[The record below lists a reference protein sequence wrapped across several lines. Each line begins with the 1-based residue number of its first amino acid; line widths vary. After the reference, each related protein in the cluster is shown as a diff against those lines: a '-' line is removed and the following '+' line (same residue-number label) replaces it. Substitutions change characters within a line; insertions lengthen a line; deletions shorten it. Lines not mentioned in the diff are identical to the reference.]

1 MSTTPNSD
9 DDWFSLEPLEPK
21 PSPNKPAPSKS
32 PPGESTA
39 GKPTAGE
46 QTAPKE
52 TEAKDSPRSVFDDDL
67 PELLPLPAPAPTT
80 PKPPSKPTPKPTQ
93 ASSPPGAPAP
103 KTPTSSA
110 PTSSTPKAQEPPASK
125 PPAIKPPTSKPP
137 ASKPADREYS
147 ITCQVCKSILS
158 VQTSQVGKQVR
169 CPDCH
174 SMMSVPAPPVR
185 KPVQSTPIEQ
195 LASVDLAPVE
205 ATDPRT
211 AGGASLNTKAMLN
224 KASKEIERERDEIEA
239 VSGAFDSK
247 EWLSRTFGF
256 LSDSRVVW
264 SLVLLGLAT
273 ALCFYIGSTYGDLL
287 VTHNANRVARRV
299 TRTIA
304 TTPEQ
309 ASTMLYRFVTG
320 LVNLLITLPIVATFI
335 LAVAIIPKAANRLK
349 RIDPWP
355 LMSHLRQYAAP
366 AGVAAAVWYFAHL
379 IGYTLSTPLGILKMP
394 VSIQEA
400 FAEFVPWL
408 ILPVVYLSMLETQSH
423 QQPFSQSIFRSI
435 AAKPDAWGAMYMQTG
450 IAFVL
455 FFVCTQI
462 GILQGA
468 ALFAVAGFLFP
479 WFLCFLANQYG
490 VLAGRVSDV
499 TELGYEGDFSERE

>member
-1 MSTTPNSD
+1 MSTTPND
-9 DDWFSLEPLEPK
+9 DDEWFSLEPIEPK
-21 PSPNKPAPSKS
+21 KESPKKDPPKTKPVD
-32 PPGESTA
+32 
-39 GKPTAGE
+39 
-46 QTAPKE
+46 PKD
-52 TEAKDSPRSVFDDDL
+52 TPRSVFDDDL
-67 PELLPLPAPAPTT
+67 PDLAPLPAPQPAPKSAPKSAPKTT
-80 PKPPSKPTPKPTQ
+80 PKPP
-93 ASSPPGAPAP
+93 
-103 KTPTSSA
+103 PTSSSA
-110 PTSSTPKAQEPPASK
+110 PSSSGAPKAQEPPANK
-125 PPAIKPPTSKPP
+125 PPASKPP

-158 VQTSQVGKQVR
+158 VQALQVGKQIR

-174 SMMSVPAPPVR
+174 SMVKVPPPPIK
-185 KPVQSTPIEQ
+185 KPVQSTPIDQ

-205 ATDPRT
+205 ATNPRT
-211 AGGASLNTKAMLN
+211 ASGASVNTKAMLN

-239 VSGAFDSK
+239 VSSPFDSK

-256 LSDSRVVW
+256 LSDSRLVL

-287 VTHNANRVARRV
+287 VTHNANRVVRRV

-309 ASTMLYRFVTG
+309 TSTMLYRLVTG
-320 LVNLLITLPIVATFI
+320 LVNLLITLPIIATFI

-355 LMSHLRQYAAP
+355 LMGHLRQYAAP
-366 AGVAAAVWYFAHL
+366 AGVAAAVWYLAHL
-379 IGYTLSTPLGILKMP
+379 IGHTLSMPLAILKMP

-408 ILPVVYLSMLETQSH
+408 ILPVVYLSMLESQSH
-423 QQPFSQSIFRSI
+423 QRPFSQSIYRSI

-450 IAFVL
+450 IGFVL
-455 FFVCTQI
+455 YFVCTQI
-462 GILQGA
+462 GILQGTA
-468 ALFAVAGFLFP
+468 FFAVAGFFFP
-479 WFLCFLANQYG
+479 WFICFLANQYG
-490 VLAGRVSDV
+490 VLAGRLSDV

>member
-1 MSTTPNSD
+1 MV
-9 DDWFSLEPLEPK
+9 K
-21 PSPNKPAPSKS
+21 V
-32 PPGESTA
+32 PP
-39 GKPTAGE
+39 
-46 QTAPKE
+46 
-52 TEAKDSPRSVFDDDL
+52 
-67 PELLPLPAPAPTT
+67 
-80 PKPPSKPTPKPTQ
+80 PP
-93 ASSPPGAPAP
+93 
-103 KTPTSSA
+103 
-110 PTSSTPKAQEPPASK
+110 
-125 PPAIKPPTSKPP
+125 IK
-137 ASKPADREYS
+137 
-147 ITCQVCKSILS
+147 
-158 VQTSQVGKQVR
+158 
-169 CPDCH
+169 
-174 SMMSVPAPPVR
+174 
-185 KPVQSTPIEQ
+185 KPVQSTPIDQ
-195 LASVDLAPVE
+195 LASVDLAPVD
-205 ATDPRT
+205 ATNPRT

-256 LSDSRVVW
+256 LSDSRLVW

-273 ALCFYIGSTYGDLL
+273 AVCFYIGSTYGDLL

-309 ASTMLYRFVTG
+309 YSTMLYRFVTG
-320 LVNLLITLPIVATFI
+320 VVNLLITLPIIATFI

-355 LMSHLRQYAAP
+355 LMNHLRQYAAP

-379 IGYTLSTPLGILKMP
+379 IGHTLSTPLGILKMP
-394 VSIQEA
+394 VTIQEA

-408 ILPVVYLSMLETQSH
+408 ILPVVYLSMLESQSH
-423 QQPFSQSIFRSI
+423 KQPFSQSIYRSI

-468 ALFAVAGFLFP
+468 AFFAVAGFLFP
-479 WFLCFLANQYG
+479 WLICFLANQYG

-499 TELGYEGDFSERE
+499 TELGYEGDFSESE

>member
-1 MSTTPNSD
+1 MSTTPNND

-21 PSPNKPAPSKS
+21 PNPNKQASGKTPPSK
-32 PPGESTA
+32 PAAGEQ
-39 GKPTAGE
+39 TAGE

-67 PELLPLPAPAPTT
+67 PELLPLPASAPTT
-80 PKPPSKPTPKPTQ
+80 PKPAPKPTPKPPQ
-93 ASSPPGAPAP
+93 ASSPSGAPAP
-103 KTPTSSA
+103 KTPSSSA
-110 PTSSTPKAQEPPASK
+110 PKAQEPPASK
-125 PPAIKPPTSKPP
+125 TP

-169 CPDCH
+169 CTDCH
-174 SMMSVPAPPVR
+174 SMVSVPAPPVR
-185 KPVQSTPIEQ
+185 KPVQSTPIDQ

-205 ATDPRT
+205 ATNPRT
-211 AGGASLNTKAMLN
+211 ASGASLNTKAMLN

-256 LSDSRVVW
+256 LSDSRVVL

-309 ASTMLYRFVTG
+309 ASTMVYRFVTG

-355 LMSHLRQYAAP
+355 LMNRLRQYAAP

-408 ILPVVYLSMLETQSH
+408 ILPVVYLSMLESKSH
-423 QQPFSQSIFRSI
+423 KQPFSQSIYRSI

-468 ALFAVAGFLFP
+468 AFFAVAGFLFP
-479 WFLCFLANQYG
+479 WLICFLANQYG

-499 TELGYEGDFSERE
+499 TELGYEGDFSESE

>member
-1 MSTTPNSD
+1 MSTNPND
-9 DDWFSLEPLEPK
+9 DDEWFSLEPIEPK
-21 PSPNKPAPSKS
+21 KESPKKDLPKP
-32 PPGESTA
+32 
-39 GKPTAGE
+39 KPVD
-46 QTAPKE
+46 P
-52 TEAKDSPRSVFDDDL
+52 KDSPRSVFDDDL
-67 PELLPLPAPAPTT
+67 PELAPLPAPLPAPQAAPKPAIKPEPKTT
-80 PKPPSKPTPKPTQ
+80 PKPPQ
-93 ASSPPGAPAP
+93 ASSPPR
-103 KTPTSSA
+103 TPPSSSA
-110 PTSSTPKAQEPPASK
+110 RSSSTPKAQEPPAT
-125 PPAIKPPTSKPP
+125 KPPTSKTAASKTA

-158 VQTSQVGKQVR
+158 VQASQVGKQIR

-174 SMMSVPAPPVR
+174 SMVKVPPPPIK
-185 KPVQSTPIEQ
+185 KPIQSTPIDQ

-205 ATDPRT
+205 ATNPRT
-211 AGGASLNTKAMLN
+211 ASGASINTKAMLN

-239 VSGAFDSK
+239 VTSPFDSK

-256 LSDSRVVW
+256 LSDSRVVLT
-264 SLVLLGLAT
+264 LVLLGLAT

-287 VTHNANRVARRV
+287 VTHNVNRAARRV

-309 ASTMLYRFVTG
+309 YSKMLYRFVTG
-320 LVNLLITLPIVATFI
+320 LVNLLITLPIIATFF
-335 LAVAIIPKAANRLK
+335 LAVAIIPKAANRLE

-355 LMSHLRQYAAP
+355 LMGHLRQYAAP
-366 AGVAAAVWYFAHL
+366 AGVAAAVWYLAHL
-379 IGYTLSTPLGILKMP
+379 IGHTLSTPLAALKMP

-408 ILPVVYLSMLETQSH
+408 ILPVVYLSMLESQSH

-435 AAKPDAWGAMYMQTG
+435 AARPDAWGAMYMQTG

-455 FFVCTQI
+455 YFVCTQI

-468 ALFAVAGFLFP
+468 ALFAVAGFFFP
-479 WFLCFLANQYG
+479 WFICFLANQYG

>member
-1 MSTTPNSD
+1 MSNTPNND

-21 PSPNKPAPSKS
+21 PNPNKQASGKT
-32 PPGESTA
+32 PPG
-39 GKPTAGE
+39 KPADGE

-67 PELLPLPAPAPTT
+67 PELLPLPASAPTT
-80 PKPPSKPTPKPTQ
+80 PKPAPKPTPKPPQ

-110 PTSSTPKAQEPPASK
+110 PKAQEPPA
-125 PPAIKPPTSKPP
+125 TSKPP

-147 ITCQVCKSILS
+147 INCQVCKSILS
-158 VQTSQVGKQVR
+158 VQASQVGKQIR

-174 SMMSVPAPPVR
+174 SMVKVPPPPIK
-185 KPVQSTPIEQ
+185 KPVQSTPIDQ

-256 LSDSRVVW
+256 LSDSRLVW

-273 ALCFYIGSTYGDLL
+273 AVCFYIGSTYGDLL

-309 ASTMLYRFVTG
+309 YSTMLYRLVTG
-320 LVNLLITLPIVATFI
+320 VVNLLVTLPIIATFI

-355 LMSHLRQYAAP
+355 LMNHLRQYAAP

-379 IGYTLSTPLGILKMP
+379 IGHTLSTPLAILKMP
-394 VSIQEA
+394 VTIQEA

-408 ILPVVYLSMLETQSH
+408 ILPVVYLSMLESQSH
-423 QQPFSQSIFRSI
+423 KQPFSQSIYRSI

-455 FFVCTQI
+455 FFVCAQI

-468 ALFAVAGFLFP
+468 AFFAVAGFLFP
-479 WFLCFLANQYG
+479 WLICFLANQYG

-499 TELGYEGDFSERE
+499 TELGYEGDFSESE

>member
-1 MSTTPNSD
+1 MSTTPNND

-21 PSPNKPAPSKS
+21 PNPNKPAPGKS
-32 PPGESTA
+32 PPS
-39 GKPTAGE
+39 KPAAGE

-67 PELLPLPAPAPTT
+67 PELIPLPASAPTT
-80 PKPPSKPTPKPTQ
+80 PKPTPKPTQKPPQ

-110 PTSSTPKAQEPPASK
+110 PKAQEPPASK
-125 PPAIKPPTSKPP
+125 PPASQPP

-147 ITCQVCKSILS
+147 INCQVCKSILS
-158 VQTSQVGKQVR
+158 VQASQVGKQIR

-174 SMMSVPAPPVR
+174 TMVKVPPPPIK
-185 KPVQSTPIEQ
+185 KPVQSTPIDQ

-205 ATDPRT
+205 ATNPRT

-256 LSDSRVVW
+256 LSDSRLVW

-287 VTHNANRVARRV
+287 VTHNANLVARRV

-320 LVNLLITLPIVATFI
+320 VVNLLITLPIIATFI

-355 LMSHLRQYAAP
+355 LMNHLRQYAAP

-379 IGYTLSTPLGILKMP
+379 IGHTLSTPLAILKMP

-408 ILPVVYLSMLETQSH
+408 ILPVVYLSMLESQSH
-423 QQPFSQSIFRSI
+423 KQPFSQSIYRSI

-468 ALFAVAGFLFP
+468 AFFAVAGFLFP
-479 WFLCFLANQYG
+479 WLICFLANQYG

-499 TELGYEGDFSERE
+499 TELGYEGDFSESE

>member
-1 MSTTPNSD
+1 MSTTPND
-9 DDWFSLEPLEPK
+9 DDEWFSLEPIEPK
-21 PSPNKPAPSKS
+21 KESPKKDPPKP
-32 PPGESTA
+32 
-39 GKPTAGE
+39 KPVD
-46 QTAPKE
+46 PKD
-52 TEAKDSPRSVFDDDL
+52 TPRSVFDDDL
-67 PELLPLPAPAPTT
+67 PDLAPLPA
-80 PKPPSKPTPKPTQ
+80 S
-93 ASSPPGAPAP
+93 APAP
-103 KTPTSSA
+103 KANPTRPPATPSKPASARGPLEAQGTSASA
-110 PTSSTPKAQEPPASK
+110 LPPAGKPPANKPPASK
-125 PPAIKPPTSKPP
+125 P
-137 ASKPADREYS
+137 PADREYS

-158 VQTSQVGKQVR
+158 VQALQVGKQIR

-174 SMMSVPAPPVR
+174 SMVKVPPPPIK
-185 KPVQSTPIEQ
+185 KPVQSTPIDQ

-205 ATDPRT
+205 ATNPRT
-211 AGGASLNTKAMLN
+211 ASGASINTKAMLN

-239 VSGAFDSK
+239 VTSPFDSK

-256 LSDSRVVW
+256 LSDSRVVL

-309 ASTMLYRFVTG
+309 TNIMLYRFVTG

-355 LMSHLRQYAAP
+355 SMSHLRQYAAP
-366 AGVAAAVWYFAHL
+366 AGVAAAVWYLAHL
-379 IGYTLSTPLGILKMP
+379 IGHTLSTPLAILKMP

-423 QQPFSQSIFRSI
+423 QQPFSQSIYRSI

-450 IAFVL
+450 IGFVL
-455 FFVCTQI
+455 YFVCTQI
-462 GILQGA
+462 GILQGTA
-468 ALFAVAGFLFP
+468 FFAVAGFFFP
-479 WFLCFLANQYG
+479 WFICFLANQYG

>member
-1 MSTTPNSD
+1 MSTTPNND

-21 PSPNKPAPSKS
+21 PNPNKQAPGKS
-32 PPGESTA
+32 PPSKPADGER
-39 GKPTAGE
+39 
-46 QTAPKE
+46 TAPKD

-67 PELLPLPAPAPTT
+67 PELLPLPASAPTT
-80 PKPPSKPTPKPTQ
+80 PKPASKPTPKPPQ
-93 ASSPPGAPAP
+93 ASSPSGAPAP
-103 KTPTSSA
+103 KTPSSSA
-110 PTSSTPKAQEPPASK
+110 PKAQEPPASK
-125 PPAIKPPTSKPP
+125 TT

-169 CPDCH
+169 CTDCH
-174 SMMSVPAPPVR
+174 SMVSVPAPPVR
-185 KPVQSTPIEQ
+185 KPVQSTPIDQ

-205 ATDPRT
+205 ATNPRT

-224 KASKEIERERDEIEA
+224 KASKEIERERDEIES

-309 ASTMLYRFVTG
+309 ASTMVYRFVTG

-355 LMSHLRQYAAP
+355 LMNHLRQYAAP

-408 ILPVVYLSMLETQSH
+408 ILPVVYLSMLESKSH
-423 QQPFSQSIFRSI
+423 KQPFSQSIFRSI

-468 ALFAVAGFLFP
+468 AFFAVAGFLFP
-479 WFLCFLANQYG
+479 WLICFLANQYG

-499 TELGYEGDFSERE
+499 TELGYEGDFSEPE

>member
-1 MSTTPNSD
+1 MSTTPNND

-21 PSPNKPAPSKS
+21 PNPNKQAPGKS
-32 PPGESTA
+32 PPG
-39 GKPTAGE
+39 KPADGE
-46 QTAPKE
+46 RTAPKD

-67 PELLPLPAPAPTT
+67 PELLPLPASAPTT
-80 PKPPSKPTPKPTQ
+80 PKPASKPTPKPPQ
-93 ASSPPGAPAP
+93 ASSPSGAPAP
-103 KTPTSSA
+103 KTPSSSA
-110 PTSSTPKAQEPPASK
+110 PKAQEPPASK
-125 PPAIKPPTSKPP
+125 TT

-169 CPDCH
+169 CTDCH
-174 SMMSVPAPPVR
+174 SMVSVPAPPVR
-185 KPVQSTPIEQ
+185 KPVQSTPIDQ

-205 ATDPRT
+205 ATNPRT
-211 AGGASLNTKAMLN
+211 AGGASFNTKAMLN

-239 VSGAFDSK
+239 VSGSFDSK

-309 ASTMLYRFVTG
+309 ASTMVYRFVTG

-355 LMSHLRQYAAP
+355 LMNHLRQYAAP

-408 ILPVVYLSMLETQSH
+408 ILPVVYLSMLESKSH
-423 QQPFSQSIFRSI
+423 KQPFSQSIFRSI

-468 ALFAVAGFLFP
+468 AFFAVAGFLFP
-479 WFLCFLANQYG
+479 WLICFLANQYG

-499 TELGYEGDFSERE
+499 TELGYEGDFSEPE

>member
-1 MSTTPNSD
+1 MSTTPND
-9 DDWFSLEPLEPK
+9 DDEWFSLKPIEPK
-21 PSPNKPAPSKS
+21 KESPKKDPPKP
-32 PPGESTA
+32 
-39 GKPTAGE
+39 KPVD
-46 QTAPKE
+46 P
-52 TEAKDSPRSVFDDDL
+52 KDSPRSVFDDDL
-67 PELLPLPAPAPTT
+67 PDLAPLPAPLPAPQPAPKTT
-80 PKPPSKPTPKPTQ
+80 PKPPQPS
-93 ASSPPGAPAP
+93 ASAPS
-103 KTPTSSA
+103 SSA
-110 PTSSTPKAQEPPASK
+110 PSSGAPKAQE
-125 PPAIKPPTSKPP
+125 PP

-158 VQTSQVGKQVR
+158 VQPLQVGKQVR

-174 SMMSVPAPPVR
+174 SMVKVPPPPIK
-185 KPVQSTPIEQ
+185 KPAQSTPIDQ

-205 ATDPRT
+205 PTNPRT
-211 AGGASLNTKAMLN
+211 ASGASVNTKAILN

-239 VSGAFDSK
+239 VSNPFDSK

-256 LSDSRVVW
+256 LSDSRVVL

-287 VTHNANRVARRV
+287 VTHNTNRVVRRV
-299 TRTIA
+299 TRTMA

-309 ASTMLYRFVTG
+309 TSTMLYRLVTG
-320 LVNLLITLPIVATFI
+320 LVNLLITLPIIATFI

-355 LMSHLRQYAAP
+355 LMGHLRQYAAP
-366 AGVAAAVWYFAHL
+366 AGVAAAVWYLAHL
-379 IGYTLSTPLGILKMP
+379 IGHTLSMPLAILKMP

-408 ILPVVYLSMLETQSH
+408 ILPVVYLSMLEMQSYR
-423 QQPFSQSIFRSI
+423 QPFSQSIYRSI

-450 IAFVL
+450 IGFVL
-455 FFVCTQI
+455 YFVCTQI
-462 GILQGA
+462 GILQGTA
-468 ALFAVAGFLFP
+468 FFAVAGFFFP
-479 WFLCFLANQYG
+479 WFICFLANQYG
-490 VLAGRVSDV
+490 VLAGRLSDV

>member
-1 MSTTPNSD
+1 MSTTPNND

-21 PSPNKPAPSKS
+21 PNHNKPAPGKSPQSKS
-32 PPGESTA
+32 A
-39 GKPTAGE
+39 AGE
-46 QTAPKE
+46 PTAPKE

-67 PELLPLPAPAPTT
+67 PELLPLPASAPTT
-80 PKPPSKPTPKPTQ
+80 PKPAPKPTPKPPQ

-110 PTSSTPKAQEPPASK
+110 PKAQEPPA
-125 PPAIKPPTSKPP
+125 TSKPP

-147 ITCQVCKSILS
+147 INCQVCKSILS
-158 VQTSQVGKQVR
+158 VQASQVGKQIR

-174 SMMSVPAPPVR
+174 SMVKVPPPPIK
-185 KPVQSTPIEQ
+185 KPVQSTPIDQ

-205 ATDPRT
+205 AIDPRT

-309 ASTMLYRFVTG
+309 YSTMLYRFVTG
-320 LVNLLITLPIVATFI
+320 VINLLITLPIIATFI

-355 LMSHLRQYAAP
+355 FMSHLRQYAAP

-379 IGYTLSTPLGILKMP
+379 IGHTLSTPLAILKMP
-394 VSIQEA
+394 VAIQEA

-408 ILPVVYLSMLETQSH
+408 ILPVVYLSMLESQSH
-423 QQPFSQSIFRSI
+423 KQPFSQSIYRSI

-468 ALFAVAGFLFP
+468 AFFAVAGFLFP

-499 TELGYEGDFSERE
+499 TELGYEGDFSESE

>member
-1 MSTTPNSD
+1 MSTTPNND

-21 PSPNKPAPSKS
+21 PNPNKPAPGKS
-32 PPGESTA
+32 PPS
-39 GKPTAGE
+39 KPAAGE

-67 PELLPLPAPAPTT
+67 PELLPLPASAPTT
-80 PKPPSKPTPKPTQ
+80 PKPAPKPTPKPPQ

-110 PTSSTPKAQEPPASK
+110 PKAQEPPA
-125 PPAIKPPTSKPP
+125 TSKPP
-137 ASKPADREYS
+137 ASKPPASKPVASRPADREYS
-147 ITCQVCKSILS
+147 INCQVCKSILS
-158 VQTSQVGKQVR
+158 VQASQVGKQIR

-174 SMMSVPAPPVR
+174 SMVKVPPPPIK
-185 KPVQSTPIEQ
+185 KPVQSTPIDQ

-256 LSDSRVVW
+256 LSDSRLVW

-273 ALCFYIGSTYGDLL
+273 AVCFYIGSTYGDLL
-287 VTHNANRVARRV
+287 VTHNANLVARRV

-320 LVNLLITLPIVATFI
+320 VVNLLITLPIIATFI

-355 LMSHLRQYAAP
+355 LMNHLRQYAAP

-379 IGYTLSTPLGILKMP
+379 IGHTLSTPLGILKMP
-394 VSIQEA
+394 VTIQEA

-408 ILPVVYLSMLETQSH
+408 ILPVVYLSMLESQSH
-423 QQPFSQSIFRSI
+423 KQPFSQSIYRSI

-455 FFVCTQI
+455 FFVCAQI

-468 ALFAVAGFLFP
+468 AFFAVAGFLFP
-479 WFLCFLANQYG
+479 WLICFLANQYG

-499 TELGYEGDFSERE
+499 TELGYEGDFSESE

>member
-1 MSTTPNSD
+1 MSTTPNND

-21 PSPNKPAPSKS
+21 PNPNKPAPGKS
-32 PPGESTA
+32 PQSNSA
-39 GKPTAGE
+39 AGE
-46 QTAPKE
+46 PIAPKE

-67 PELLPLPAPAPTT
+67 PELLPLPASAPTT
-80 PKPPSKPTPKPTQ
+80 QKPSPKPTQKPAQ

-110 PTSSTPKAQEPPASK
+110 PKTQEPPA
-125 PPAIKPPTSKPP
+125 TSKPP

-147 ITCQVCKSILS
+147 INCQVCKSILS
-158 VQTSQVGKQVR
+158 VQASQVGKQIR

-174 SMMSVPAPPVR
+174 SMVKVPPPPIK
-185 KPVQSTPIEQ
+185 KPVQSTPIDQ

-205 ATDPRT
+205 AIDPRT

-299 TRTIA
+299 TRTLA

-309 ASTMLYRFVTG
+309 YNKMLYRFVTG
-320 LVNLLITLPIVATFI
+320 VVNLLITLPIIATFI

-355 LMSHLRQYAAP
+355 FMSHLRQYAAP

-379 IGYTLSTPLGILKMP
+379 IGHTLSTPLGILKMP

-423 QQPFSQSIFRSI
+423 QQPFSQSIYRSI

-468 ALFAVAGFLFP
+468 AFFAVAGFLFP

-499 TELGYEGDFSERE
+499 TELGYEGDFSESE

>member
-1 MSTTPNSD
+1 MSTTPNND

-21 PSPNKPAPSKS
+21 PNPNKQAPGKS
-32 PPGESTA
+32 PPSKPADGER
-39 GKPTAGE
+39 
-46 QTAPKE
+46 TAPKD

-67 PELLPLPAPAPTT
+67 PELLPLPASAPTT
-80 PKPPSKPTPKPTQ
+80 PKPASKPTPKPPQ
-93 ASSPPGAPAP
+93 ASSPSGAPAP
-103 KTPTSSA
+103 KTPSSSA
-110 PTSSTPKAQEPPASK
+110 PKAQEPPASK
-125 PPAIKPPTSKPP
+125 TTASKPPTSKPP

-169 CPDCH
+169 CTDCH
-174 SMMSVPAPPVR
+174 SMVSVPAPPVR
-185 KPVQSTPIEQ
+185 KPVQSTPIDQ

-205 ATDPRT
+205 ATNPRT

-224 KASKEIERERDEIEA
+224 KASKEIERERDEIES

-273 ALCFYIGSTYGDLL
+273 AVCFYIGSTYGDLL

-309 ASTMLYRFVTG
+309 ASTMVYRFVTG

-355 LMSHLRQYAAP
+355 LMNHLRQYAAP

-408 ILPVVYLSMLETQSH
+408 ILPVVYLSMLESKSH
-423 QQPFSQSIFRSI
+423 KQPFSQSIFRSI

-468 ALFAVAGFLFP
+468 AFFAVAGFLFP
-479 WFLCFLANQYG
+479 WLICFLANQYG

-499 TELGYEGDFSERE
+499 TELGYEGDFSEPE

>member
-1 MSTTPNSD
+1 MSTTPNND

-21 PSPNKPAPSKS
+21 PNPNKQAPGKS
-32 PPGESTA
+32 PPSKPADGER
-39 GKPTAGE
+39 
-46 QTAPKE
+46 TAPKD

-67 PELLPLPAPAPTT
+67 PELLPLPASAPTT
-80 PKPPSKPTPKPTQ
+80 PKPTPKPSPKPPQ
-93 ASSPPGAPAP
+93 ASSPSGAPAP
-103 KTPTSSA
+103 KTPSSSA
-110 PTSSTPKAQEPPASK
+110 PKAQEPPASK
-125 PPAIKPPTSKPP
+125 TTASKPPTSKPP

-169 CPDCH
+169 CTDCH
-174 SMMSVPAPPVR
+174 SMVSVPAPPVR
-185 KPVQSTPIEQ
+185 KPVQSTPIDQ

-205 ATDPRT
+205 ATNPRT

-256 LSDSRVVW
+256 LSDSRLVW

-287 VTHNANRVARRV
+287 VTHNANQVARRV

-309 ASTMLYRFVTG
+309 ASTMVYRFVTG

-355 LMSHLRQYAAP
+355 LMNHLRQYAAP

-408 ILPVVYLSMLETQSH
+408 ILPVVYLSMLESKSH
-423 QQPFSQSIFRSI
+423 KQPFSQSIFRSI

-468 ALFAVAGFLFP
+468 AFFAVAGFLFP
-479 WFLCFLANQYG
+479 WLICFLANQYG

-499 TELGYEGDFSERE
+499 TELGYEGDFSEPE

>member
-1 MSTTPNSD
+1 MSTTPNND

-21 PSPNKPAPSKS
+21 PNPNKQASGKTPPSK
-32 PPGESTA
+32 PA
-39 GKPTAGE
+39 DGE

-67 PELLPLPAPAPTT
+67 PELLPLPASAPTT
-80 PKPPSKPTPKPTQ
+80 PKPAPKPTPKPPQ
-93 ASSPPGAPAP
+93 ASSPSGAPAP
-103 KTPTSSA
+103 ETPSSSA
-110 PTSSTPKAQEPPASK
+110 PKAQEPPASK
-125 PPAIKPPTSKPP
+125 TP

-169 CPDCH
+169 CTDCH
-174 SMMSVPAPPVR
+174 SMVSVPAPPVR
-185 KPVQSTPIEQ
+185 KPVQSTPIDQ

-205 ATDPRT
+205 ATNPRT

-309 ASTMLYRFVTG
+309 ASTMVYRFVTG

-408 ILPVVYLSMLETQSH
+408 ILPVVYLSMLESKSH
-423 QQPFSQSIFRSI
+423 KQPFSQSIYRSI

-468 ALFAVAGFLFP
+468 AFFAVAGFLFP
-479 WFLCFLANQYG
+479 WLICFLANQYG

-499 TELGYEGDFSERE
+499 TELGYEGDFSESE

>member
-1 MSTTPNSD
+1 MSTTPND
-9 DDWFSLEPLEPK
+9 DDEWFSLEPIEPK
-21 PSPNKPAPSKS
+21 KESPKKDPPKP
-32 PPGESTA
+32 
-39 GKPTAGE
+39 KPVD
-46 QTAPKE
+46 PKD
-52 TEAKDSPRSVFDDDL
+52 TPRSVFDDDL
-67 PELLPLPAPAPTT
+67 PDLAPLPPSAAT
-80 PKPPSKPTPKPTQ
+80 PKANPKATAKPTPASAQKPASAQGTPGAKGSQ
-93 ASSPPGAPAP
+93 GSSASSL
-103 KTPTSSA
+103 
-110 PTSSTPKAQEPPASK
+110 
-125 PPAIKPPTSKPP
+125 PPTLPAASKPP
-137 ASKPADREYS
+137 ASKPDLEYS
-147 ITCQVCKSILS
+147 IGCQVCKSILS
-158 VQTSQVGKQVR
+158 VQASQVGKQIR

-174 SMMSVPAPPVR
+174 SMVKVPPPPIK
-185 KPVQSTPIEQ
+185 KPVQSTPIDQ

-205 ATDPRT
+205 GTNPRSASGT
-211 AGGASLNTKAMLN
+211 SLNTKAMLN
-224 KASKEIERERDEIEA
+224 KASKEIERDREEIEA
-239 VSGAFDSK
+239 VSRAFDSK

-256 LSDSRVVW
+256 LSDSRVVL

-287 VTHNANRVARRV
+287 VTHNANRVARRL

-309 ASTMLYRFVTG
+309 TSTMLYRFVTG
-320 LVNLLITLPIVATFI
+320 LVNLLITLPIIATFI

-366 AGVAAAVWYFAHL
+366 AGVAAAVWYLAHL
-379 IGYTLSTPLGILKMP
+379 IGHTLSMPLAILKMP

-408 ILPVVYLSMLETQSH
+408 ILPVVYLSMLESQSH
-423 QQPFSQSIFRSI
+423 QQPFSQSIYRSI

-450 IAFVL
+450 IGFVL
-455 FFVCTQI
+455 YFVCTQI
-462 GILQGA
+462 GILQGTA
-468 ALFAVAGFLFP
+468 FFAVAGFFFP
-479 WFLCFLANQYG
+479 WFICFLANQYG